1 MYSVHC
7 SAIIGFV
14 TVAGVVVLVSC
25 TQKPYTETEFQI
37 EVTDYAHTIS
47 VTDACRY
54 EELALIAVFVPLKVV
69 LATTRIQTEEMAG
82 KHTAVTAVTQPVTA
96 FHSAGEN
103 LQAVFITIEKPPRE
117 HQFAIHRPAFADR
130 NFQFYIR
137 HKGKVEQKVGFQSD
151 KGTFGNFPG
160 KSGRYVPRRTFPAGY
175 G

>member
-1 MYSVHC
+1 M
-7 SAIIGFV
+7 
-14 TVAGVVVLVSC
+14 VVLVSC

-103 LQAVFITIEKPPRE
+103 LQAVFITIESHHGNISSPFTDQRSPIGTSNSTFGIKARSNKRLV
-117 HQFAIHRPAFADR
+117 FKAI
-130 NFQFYIR
+130 
-137 HKGKVEQKVGFQSD
+137 KGRL
-151 KGTFGNFPG
+151 GTFPVKAGDTFRVVPSLPDRV
-160 KSGRYVPRRTFPAGY
+160 KSFALFAHEEEKIFR
-175 G
+175 